1 MRASIILRN
10 NWLCTK
16 ILQLE
21 CMDISDLWKLEYCND
36 QDLNKN
42 KPTKQVI
49 KEVPFIQNNP
59 RYKQAQEEA
68 SGKKPSEG
76 AENSNEPQLT
86 EKQKRIAELKKSLL
100 APQTKKKAEE
110 THAITRQAAKD
121 DPMDSKF
128 KRVMDWGTP
137 RLVTKNR
144 QLNMTGKQIESRGML
159 LGMANIRTGNVQNL
173 KAAPKQEF
181 A

>member
-1 MRASIILRN
+1 M
-10 NWLCTK
+10 
-16 ILQLE
+16 
-21 CMDISDLWKLEYCND
+21 
-36 QDLNKN
+36 
-42 KPTKQVI
+42 
-49 KEVPFIQNNP
+49 PFIQNNP

-76 AENSNEPQLT
+76 AEKSNEPQLT

-159 LGMANIRTGNVQNL
+159 LGMANIRTGNV
-173 KAAPKQEF
+173 
-181 A
+181 